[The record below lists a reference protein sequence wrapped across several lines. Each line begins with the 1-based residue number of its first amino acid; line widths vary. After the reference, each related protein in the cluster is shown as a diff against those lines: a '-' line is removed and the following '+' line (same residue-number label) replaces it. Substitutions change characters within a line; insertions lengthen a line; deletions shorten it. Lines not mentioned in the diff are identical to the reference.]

1 MDVQLVGAVPLQ
13 LLVEDVVIA
22 YPVNDLLS
30 FKVAVMVL
38 LLTAA
43 FAAIL
48 VIVGLVV
55 SVVIV
60 WVSDLAVLPLPAL
73 SLQAP
78 AATFIVLLPSEAWVT
93 TSVYLLSLTLVK
105 VPFVPSLTV
114 TLLAEI
120 LLPLHWR

>member
-1 MDVQLVGAVPLQ
+1 M
-13 LLVEDVVIA
+13 VEDVVIA

-43 FAAIL
+43 LAAIL

-60 WVSDLAVLPLPAL
+60 WVKLLAAFRLPNL
-73 SLQAP
+73 SLQLFAF
-78 AATFIVLLPSEAWVT
+78 TVMVLLPSEAWVT
-93 TSVYLLSLTLVK
+93 TNVYVFWSTLVN
-105 VPFVPSLTV
+105 VPFVPSLKVISSTV
-114 TLLAEI
+114 KPYAGSWNDI
-120 LLPLHWR
+120 V